1 MSYSKEIIEKA
12 KELSISYNYSY
23 KKVAETLKIKRWLT
37 VRDWCKKFEWD
48 KLKERIDKKTIEI
61 TETELVETLSKSR
74 ARYKVNNVEIL
85 DLNKSTCTRVL
96 SKLQDMLQADT
107 DGSIVMDEVFMK
119 HLREML
125 LTMNQIVGKQDEMLF
140 GKTSIDFSGDLNI
153 NADEVIKATI
163 DYLDATASEEHDL
176 DIQPDLPKNKGSDL

>member
-1 MSYSKEIIEKA
+1 MAYTQDIIDKA
-12 KELSISYNYSY
+12 KNLYLQNYSFQ
-23 KKVAETLKIKRWLT
+23 KIADTLKIKRIRTIMEWA
-37 VRDWCKKFEWD
+37 KKFQWE
-48 KLKERIDKKTIEI
+48 LNRTRIDIKSDNIAE
-61 TETELVETLSKSR
+61 EELVAKLAKTKSI
-74 ARYKVNNVEIL
+74 YKVNNVEIL
-85 DLNKSTCTRVL
+85 DLNKSTCARVL